1 MASACGNDMPYEQ
14 AYEYAIGLAHHSS
27 ASFLEPLTQ
36 AAYADVPVSYVLCEQ
51 DLVVVPDAQKGFIK
65 VLEEGSGKEVRV
77 VKLQSG
83 HCPNWS
89 RPEELA
95 GVLGELAVGE

>member
-1 MASACGNDMPYEQ
+1 MASACGNDMPFDL

-27 ASFLEPLTQ
+27 ASFIEDVTQ
-36 AAYADVPVSYVLCEQ
+36 TAYTEVPVSYILCEQ
-51 DLVVVPDAQKGFIK
+51 DLVVSPEMQKGFVK
-65 VLEEGSGKEVRV
+65 VIEEARGEEVHV
-77 VKLQSG
+77 VRLASG

-95 GVLGELAVGE
+95 GVIGGLAGKE